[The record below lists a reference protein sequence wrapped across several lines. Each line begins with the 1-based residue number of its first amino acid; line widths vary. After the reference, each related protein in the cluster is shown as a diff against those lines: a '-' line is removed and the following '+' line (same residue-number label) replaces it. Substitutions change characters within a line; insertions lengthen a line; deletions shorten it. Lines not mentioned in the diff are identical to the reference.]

1 MASARDPHPRRGGRA
16 DGRASM
22 KRIALSRWLDRFE
35 PRPSV
40 DTVRGWAA
48 AGTIKLWQ
56 GKPGGRIY
64 VIEEET
70 VPVVTAD
77 ELLDAFRR
85 SA

>member
-1 MASARDPHPRRGGRA
+1 MSTR
-16 DGRASM
+16 
-22 KRIALSRWLDRFE
+22 RIALSRWLDQFD

-48 AGTIKLWQ
+48 AGTIQLWQ